1 MIIGELM
8 IIYVCIYI
16 SPNMSELH
24 KFRSMKIWKPGGL
37 ALWEAPTNI
46 STNSQRHDVSP
57 WVEATALLSNIIRP
71 VISCIYIFIYLI
83 MYVYTYSNI
92 HIIYIYNIIYILY
105 IYLLVGGFNHLQKYE
120 FVNGKDYNPY
130 IMDGKDYP
138 ILIMENKKCSKPS
151 TRFNYVRIHI

>member
-1 MIIGELM
+1 MIIGYDHWRIDDHLCV
-8 IIYVCIYI
+8 YIYI

-71 VISCIYIFIYLI
+71 VISCIYVFIYLI

-92 HIIYIYNIIYILY
+92 HNIYIYSISIYCKRLPKFVQNWWKWRATDVCLSRFEA
-105 IYLLVGGFNHLQKYE
+105 LLL
-120 FVNGKDYNPY
+120 
-130 IMDGKDYP
+130 
-138 ILIMENKKCSKPS
+138 
-151 TRFNYVRIHI
+151 RIRCQSLGLHYRLGV